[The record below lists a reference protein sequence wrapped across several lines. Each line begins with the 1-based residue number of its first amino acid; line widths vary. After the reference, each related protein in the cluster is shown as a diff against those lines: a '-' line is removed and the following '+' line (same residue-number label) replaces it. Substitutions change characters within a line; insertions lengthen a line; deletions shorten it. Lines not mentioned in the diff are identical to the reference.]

1 MLFYT
6 FCAPCYKFFSQRTHK
21 QQAGAETPA
30 CLHLFARAICVEIF
44 IVCLP
49 NLVCFYNSSVQSLVR
64 VFSLVPLL
72 IVKAIVRL
80 SVLPSLI

>member
-30 CLHLFARAICVEIF
+30 CLHLLALAICVEIF

-49 NLVCFYNSSVQSLVR
+49 NLVCCYNSSVQSLVR
-64 VFSLVPLL
+64 VFSLVPSL
-72 IVKAIVRL
+72 IVKVIVKVGVLL
-80 SVLPSLI
+80 SPI